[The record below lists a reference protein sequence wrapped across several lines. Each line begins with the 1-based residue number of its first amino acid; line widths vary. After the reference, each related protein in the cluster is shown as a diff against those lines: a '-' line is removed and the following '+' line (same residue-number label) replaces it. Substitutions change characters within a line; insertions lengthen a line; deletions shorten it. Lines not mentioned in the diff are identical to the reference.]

1 LFQSDWSRPSG
12 LPDSESLIGIPESAS
27 FLPGQFA
34 RMRKNPVRR
43 LERILA
49 RRVREV
55 ADAKG
60 MPASHLADR
69 AGVSR
74 SLLWEV
80 FSLTA
85 SVSLET
91 VQKLA
96 EALDLEDPLE
106 LLRGSPAPARRRPKI
121 AGAKK
126 AATRKA

>member
-1 LFQSDWSRPSG
+1 
-12 LPDSESLIGIPESAS
+12 
-27 FLPGQFA
+27 
-34 RMRKNPVRR
+34 MRKNPVRR

-49 RRVREV
+49 NRVREV
-55 ADAKG
+55 AAAKG
-60 MPASHLADR
+60 MATSHLADR

-96 EALDLEDPLE
+96 EALELEDPLD
-106 LLRGSPAPARRRPKI
+106 LLRGSPAPARRRPK
-121 AGAKK
+121 AK
-126 AATRKA
+126 AARKAASRK